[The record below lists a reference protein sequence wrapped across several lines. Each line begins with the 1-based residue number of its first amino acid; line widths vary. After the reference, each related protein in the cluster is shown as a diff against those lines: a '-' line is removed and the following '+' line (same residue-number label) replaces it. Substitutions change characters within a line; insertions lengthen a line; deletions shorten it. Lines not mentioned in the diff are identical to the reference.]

1 MIIFNYVNQLNSQD
15 VDDEEEQIETR
26 VPEPAQQSIQTEP
39 TSVEGAVGN
48 NTSNNN
54 ASIDS
59 DAPPPY
65 EPALGEDINFVS
77 TTPTSQEDLL
87 NQSPPLY
94 TEIVKLPTY
103 NESQNIESDTD
114 EPHGLNRVCN
124 KSIYFLFI
132 GEIMKN

>member
-1 MIIFNYVNQLNSQD
+1 MNQLNSED
-15 VDDEEEQIETR
+15 IDDEEEIQTI
-26 VPEPAQQSIQTEP
+26 VPEPTEQPIQSEP
-39 TSVEGAVGN
+39 ISEEGAVA
-48 NTSNNN
+48 NTSTNN

-65 EPALGEDINFVS
+65 EPALGEDTHFVP

-114 EPHGLNRVCN
+114 EPHGLNRVCSCLLYTSPSPRD
-124 KSIYFLFI
+124 KRQSR
-132 GEIMKN
+132 MPSSA